1 MNTISFPKLGSSE
14 YTVAKAKG
22 KLLIDLGEELTSQFK
37 NDRTGELF
45 WFSEDV
51 YRHMREVSCVQKK

>member
-22 KLLIDLGEELTSQFK
+22 KLLIDLGEVIIKQY
-37 NDRTGELF
+37 GEKESVDLLNKF
-45 WFSEDV
+45 NEAEKEKD
-51 YRHMREVSCVQKK
+51 KK